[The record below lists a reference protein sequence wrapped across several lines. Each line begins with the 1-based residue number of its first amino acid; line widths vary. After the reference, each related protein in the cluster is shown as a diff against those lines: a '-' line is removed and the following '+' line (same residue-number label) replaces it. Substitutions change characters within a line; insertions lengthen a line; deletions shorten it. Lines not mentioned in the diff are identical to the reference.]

1 MNHKRSLRLLSLLL
15 LVSLLAPVAAHSQDD
30 DAAYVRSHYTKFE
43 YRIPMRDG
51 AKLFTIVY
59 VPNDRTENYPML
71 LFRTPYAIGP
81 YGTDQYR
88 ATLGPN
94 MRFAREGYIFVYQ
107 DVRGRFMSEGTFANM
122 TPHVADKK
130 SNKDIDE
137 STDTYDTIE
146 WLLEHVEN
154 HNGRA
159 GQWGV
164 SPTRGFTPPPG

>member
-1 MNHKRSLRLLSLLL
+1 MNPMRTPRVLSLLL
-15 LVSLLAPVAAHSQDD
+15 LASLLAPVAAHSQDD
-30 DAAYVRSHYTKFE
+30 DAAYVRTNYTKYE

-59 VPNDRTENYPML
+59 VPNDRIQKYPML

-81 YGTDQYR
+81 YGADRYR

-122 TPHVADKK
+122 TRRIRERPRRTGAVHHRYRHWNDPRVHD
-130 SNKDIDE
+130 
-137 STDTYDTIE
+137 
-146 WLLEHVEN
+146 
-154 HNGRA
+154 R
-159 GQWGV
+159 
-164 SPTRGFTPPPG
+164 